1 MSKATSLPG
10 RIFSRDLNYLRD
22 VALFWPF
29 VIFSIAAVSWVP
41 SPPSRQLGLRSAA
54 IAIVA
59 LLLARQKLVLFFVAL
74 GFCAIQGAL
83 WLVLRPW
90 SWAMFTVTVLTAIP
104 FLVANRY
111 WRNPKLTYELPSEFR
126 LVDALLSVAS
136 ICATIFLFYLIRP
149 RQ

>member
-1 MSKATSLPG
+1 
-10 RIFSRDLNYLRD
+10 
-22 VALFWPF
+22 
-29 VIFSIAAVSWVP
+29 
-41 SPPSRQLGLRSAA
+41 
-54 IAIVA
+54 
-59 LLLARQKLVLFFVAL
+59 
-74 GFCAIQGAL
+74 
-83 WLVLRPW
+83 
-90 SWAMFTVTVLTAIP
+90 MFTVTVLTAIP